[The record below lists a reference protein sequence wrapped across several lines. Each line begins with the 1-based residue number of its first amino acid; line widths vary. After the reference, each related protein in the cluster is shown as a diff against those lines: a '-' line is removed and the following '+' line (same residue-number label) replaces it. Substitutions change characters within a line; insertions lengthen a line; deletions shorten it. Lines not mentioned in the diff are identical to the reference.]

1 MSNRVIDPRAAERRR
16 SILLTIA
23 AVVVL
28 AVIAAIVIIV
38 TTKGG
43 KSTEVGTDVDL
54 SKNGTEVP
62 TVVTDGAIRIT
73 AAEAGT
79 TPPVVITVT
88 EDFQCPACQQF
99 EQLMGPTLAGFHSNP
114 AVAIDYV
121 SINMLDRTS
130 TTAYSSRAANAAM
143 CVAEKTGSGN
153 EFAKWLE
160 YHNLL
165 FANQPPEG
173 GSGLNNSVLIQ
184 LAKDAG
190 VEGIDDCVT
199 EISYRS
205 WIDENSQKV
214 MALPG
219 FEGTPSLRIN
229 GEVVQINNATELQDK
244 VNAAIEAA
252 R

>member
-16 SILLTIA
+16 SILFTIA

-38 TTKGG
+38 TTNGG
-43 KSTEVGTDVDL
+43 KSTEVGADADL
-54 SKNGTEVP
+54 SKNGTEIP

-73 AAEAGT
+73 AAAAGT
-79 TPPVVITVT
+79 TPPVVVTIT
-88 EDFQCPACQQF
+88 EDFQCPACHQF

-121 SINMLDRTS
+121 SINMLERAS
-130 TTAYSSRAANAAM
+130 TTAYSTRAANASM

-153 EFAKWLE
+153 EFAQWLE

-173 GSGLNNSVLIQ
+173 GAGLTNSVLIQ

-190 VEGIDDCVT
+190 VEGIDNCVT
-199 EISYRS
+199 ELSYRS
-205 WIDENSQKV
+205 WINENTQKV
-214 MALPG
+214 MAAPE
-219 FEGTPSLRIN
+219 FKGTPSVKIN
-229 GEVVQINNATELQDK
+229 GESVDIGSATELQDK

-252 R
+252 Q

>member
-28 AVIAAIVIIV
+28 AVIAAIVIIM
-38 TTKGG
+38 TTKDGQT
-43 KSTEVGTDVDL
+43 TETGSDADL

-73 AAEAGT
+73 AAAQGT
-79 TPPVVITVT
+79 TPSVVITVT
-88 EDFQCPACQQF
+88 EDFQCPACHQF

-121 SINMLDRTS
+121 SINMLDRAS

-153 EFAKWLE
+153 EFGKWLE

-199 EISYRS
+199 EISYRN
-205 WIDENSQKV
+205 WINENSQKI
-214 MALPG
+214 MALPD
-219 FEGTPSLRIN
+219 FKGTPSLRIN
-229 GEVVQINNATELQDK
+229 GELVEITTANDLQDK
-244 VNAAIEAA
+244 VNAAVEAA